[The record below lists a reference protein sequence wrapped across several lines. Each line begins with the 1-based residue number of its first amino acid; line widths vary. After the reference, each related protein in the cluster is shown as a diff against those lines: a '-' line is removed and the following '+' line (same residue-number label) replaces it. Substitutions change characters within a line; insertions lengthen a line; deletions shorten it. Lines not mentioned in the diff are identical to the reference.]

1 MYVRTHRH
9 THAVTY
15 TGTLTDTDAIEQHSA
30 LCIQAICIAADISL
44 IISIAQRFFV
54 IFTEFIKY
62 TFLVSDVILYSE
74 LNCYISYKIYKY
86 LLAKMS
92 LDIN

>member
-44 IISIAQRFFV
+44 IISIAPRFFV
-54 IFTEFIKY
+54 I
-62 TFLVSDVILYSE
+62 
-74 LNCYISYKIYKY
+74 
-86 LLAKMS
+86 
-92 LDIN
+92 